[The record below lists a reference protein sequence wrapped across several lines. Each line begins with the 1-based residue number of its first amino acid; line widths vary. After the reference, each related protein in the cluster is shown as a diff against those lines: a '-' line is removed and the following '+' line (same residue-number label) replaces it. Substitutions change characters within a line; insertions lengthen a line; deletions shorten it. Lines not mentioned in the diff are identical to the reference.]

1 MDSRNIVDVVDH
13 QSLRVL
19 FAASDRTF
27 PGMYAKICQEF
38 ILGPPPVM
46 LVVEPADPSYQ
57 HSDDHMGPITLAVS
71 VKEPSFVG
79 LLGVANCMWGRRAED
94 YMYQLRSRYGV
105 QCVWEN
111 PTCQCF
117 VATSTNEIVQQ
128 NLAEF
133 PKVGGVCILG
143 KRVVYQSRFHQEQYQ

>member
-13 QSLRVL
+13 QRLEVL

-38 ILGPPPVM
+38 ILGPPPLM
-46 LVVEPADPSYQ
+46 LVVEPTDRSYR
-57 HSDDHMGPITLAVS
+57 HSNDHMGPITLAVS

-79 LLGVANCMWGRRAED
+79 LLGVANCMWGRTAENS
-94 YMYQLRSRYGV
+94 MHQLRSRYGA

-111 PTCQCF
+111 STCQCF
-117 VATSTNEIVQQ
+117 VATSTNGNVRQQ
-128 NLAEF
+128 LHGVEF
-133 PKVGGVCILG
+133 PKVGGVYVLG
-143 KRVVYQSRFHQEQYQ
+143 ERVVYLSRVAV